1 MIDPKIRAKIARRN
15 GARSKGPKTAEG
27 KAESARNSAKHG
39 LCCDNIPVLKNED
52 PAVWQRVVDT
62 HHARYRP
69 VDDIEK
75 ELVEDIAF
83 CLWRMRRVRGVEA
96 AIWDIAMEDQAEQL
110 EEKYSTPTERT
121 RKAFAFKSEPQL
133 QLVSRYEG
141 RLRRAY
147 ERAIA
152 NLAQYRS
159 GRACS
164 SGHENEPGK

>member
-15 GARSKGPKTAEG
+15 GARSKGPKTEEG
-27 KAESARNSAKHG
+27 KAESARNSTKHG

-62 HHARYRP
+62 LYARYRP

-110 EEKYSTPTERT
+110 EEK
-121 RKAFAFKSEPQL
+121 
-133 QLVSRYEG
+133 
-141 RLRRAY
+141 
-147 ERAIA
+147 
-152 NLAQYRS
+152 
-159 GRACS
+159 
-164 SGHENEPGK
+164 